1 MLKGQVSR
9 VPWPGKNRIQTG
21 HTGTKGPIGHARQK
35 IGLITLAN
43 HVYTLYVLP

>member
-9 VPWPGKNRIQTG
+9 GPWPGKNRIQTG
-21 HTGTKGPIGHARQK
+21 HAGTKGPIGHAKKK
-35 IGLITLAN
+35 IGLIILAN